1 MYTPWWQRLS
11 KPTLAERFELQKF
24 NVGGRVGKPGGVVE
38 PGIEFYAKEVILT
51 EEMKEN
57 IKNFEAQ
64 EGKGSYNK
72 AKAYLKKRVRDG
84 IWTGTG
90 SGGAN
95 IRSTEEILE
104 LVKRSENGDV
114 LIKEW
119 MKNPTTDN
127 PVFDKL
133 RERAKRR
140 KTYENQMYTT
150 KKKYEEFRKKKR
162 IQEKKFQESDK
173 YKNYQK
179 KIMATKG
186 IFPAVDSKERVWR
199 DIWRATNQKD
209 GSRFKVIS
217 KIPKAVISEK
227 GIKYI
232 PWQNNYKN
240 VVFLDTKTN
249 KKITYDGLEKY
260 MNKYIGKNSYKNAIE
275 NYDIKK
281 LLESEPIKFKG
292 KDTTVGQI
300 LRENILSEKELKAN
314 KGFSAIE
321 VNHKGTNL
329 DEFWNTE
336 VTTRNANRKLVPL
349 KSRYKK
355 MFDLA
360 TTQEGKA
367 KIIKE
372 FSEEVEKLPGGIRTI
387 FEGTEVGIEPTAKK
401 VITAAA
407 KDKGLLYSKAFKS
420 FVNSLPVKIA
430 AGLVKA
436 GARTVGAAM
445 PVIGPGLVAWGVS
458 DANKAYAAGLTKPD
472 ELTVAYNFGPEIA
485 KAWSNYKGKEM
496 KPTLAGEEGLP
507 EIDAF
512 AAKDGGLSGVDKY
525 INTRYK

>member
-1 MYTPWWQRLS
+1 MPSTDIKDYWRRSW
-11 KPTLAERFELQKF
+11 
-24 NVGGRVGKPGGVVE
+24 GIGDRVGKPGGLVE
-38 PGIEFYAKEVILT
+38 PGTEFYAKEVILT
-51 EEMKEN
+51 ETMKEN
-57 IKNFEAQ
+57 ITAFEAQ

-104 LVKRSENGDV
+104 LVKRTENGDV

-119 MKNPTTDN
+119 MKNPTKEN

-133 RERAKRR
+133 RETAKKR

-162 IQEKKFQESDK
+162 IQEKKFEQSET

-179 KIMATKG
+179 KKMSQKG
-186 IFPAVDSKERVWR
+186 MFPAVDSKERLWR
-199 DIWRATNQKD
+199 DIWRATNQKA
-209 GSRFKVIS
+209 GSRFKVVS
-217 KIPKAVISEK
+217 KIPKAIISEN
-227 GIKYI
+227 GVKYI
-232 PWQNNYKN
+232 PWHNNYKN

-249 KKITYDGLEKY
+249 KKITYEGLEKY
-260 MNKYIGKNSYKNAIE
+260 MNKYIGKNTYKNAVK

-292 KDTTVGQI
+292 KNTTVGQV
-300 LRENILSEKELKAN
+300 LRQGILSEKELKAN

-321 VNHKGTNL
+321 VNHKGANL

-355 MFDLA
+355 MFALA

-372 FSEEVEKLPGGIRTI
+372 FTKEVEKLPGGVRTI
-387 FEGTEVGIEPTAKK
+387 FEGAEVGIEPTAKK

-407 KDKGLLYSKAFKS
+407 KDTGLLYSKPFKS
-420 FVNSLPVKIA
+420 FVNSLPVKVAKGIF
-430 AGLVKA
+430 KM

-445 PVIGPGLVAWGVS
+445 PVIGPGLIAWGVS

-472 ELTVAYNFGPEIA
+472 ELTVAYNLGPEIA
-485 KAWSNYKGKEM
+485 QAWSNWKTKE
-496 KPTLAGEEGLP
+496 KKATLAGEAGLP

-512 AAKDGGLSGVDKY
+512 SAKDGGLSGVDQY
-525 INTRYK
+525 LINRYK

>member
-1 MYTPWWQRLS
+1 MYIPPWMQRMN
-11 KPTLAERFELQKF
+11 KPTLRERFYL
-24 NVGGRVGKPGGVVE
+24 GGRVGKPGGVVE
-38 PGIEFYAKEVILT
+38 PGIEFYAKEVTLT

-72 AKAYLKKRVRDG
+72 TDNYTKKRVRDG
-84 IWTGTG
+84 RWTGTG

-104 LVKRSENGDV
+104 LVKRSDNGEV

-140 KTYENQMYTT
+140 KTYENHMYTT

-162 IQEKKFQESDK
+162 VWEKKFQESDK

-179 KIMATKG
+179 KKMATKG

-209 GSRFKVIS
+209 GSRFKLIS
-217 KIPKAVISEK
+217 NIPKAVISEN

-249 KKITYDGLEKY
+249 QKITYDGLEKY
-260 MNKYIGKNSYKNAIE
+260 MNKYIGKNTYKNAVE

-281 LLESEPIKFKG
+281 LLESEPIKFKK

-512 AAKDGGLSGVDKY
+512 AAKDGGLSGVDQY
-525 INTRYK
+525 LINRYK